1 VGTREEYERRA
12 DASKGPRRMAPV
24 RNVGVNFVCLFARTG
39 LALALVFVVERMH
52 ARGKYERRTDA
63 GTSAV
68 GARPG

>member
-1 VGTREEYERRA
+1 MRGLVPSAQGLGDVRDVFLWVCVRA
-12 DASKGPRRMAPV
+12 
-24 RNVGVNFVCLFARTG
+24 G

-52 ARGKYERRTDA
+52 ARGEYERRTDA